1 MFDAAANDRA
11 ADSALTRVLPKKGID
26 LGSPFLSHRSWK
38 KHPIS
43 NGLTVSKGFDRQ
55 LPPAEG

>member
-1 MFDAAANDRA
+1 MPSSEKDRLAAEAMERW
-11 ADSALTRVLPKKGID
+11 ADLQEIFSSGKRKYPCG
-26 LGSPFLSHRSWK
+26 K

-43 NGLTVSKGFDRQ
+43 NRLTVSKGFDRQ